1 MMQVVVPGF
10 WTEGHGELS
19 VINLLDYPGLIL
31 VVSFAALWFADWLG
45 TRLRARRKSISEEER
60 PDFDVVLGA
69 ALTLLGLVI
78 GFSFSMAINRF
89 DLRSDYEEAEANAI
103 ETAYLRAE
111 LLPQEDSARIR
122 ELLRQYTDLR
132 IQFYVNGHR
141 ESEKIAGETEQ
152 VHHGLWAAVSKPAQ
166 AQPTAV
172 AALAVASVNDAI
184 KSEGAT
190 REVWEDRIPTA
201 AWGLMF
207 GIALGCNV
215 LYGYGSRRADWKL
228 SIVLPL
234 VVAVSLAFIADM
246 NSPRGGFIHIQP
258 NNLERLQRTLK

>member
-1 MMQVVVPGF
+1 MK
-10 WTEGHGELS
+10 
-19 VINLLDYPGLIL
+19 LLDYPVLIFF
-31 VVSFAALWFADWLG
+31 VSFAALWFADWLG
-45 TRLRARRKSISEEER
+45 ARLRVRRKSIGEEER

-89 DLRSDYEEAEANAI
+89 ELRGDYEEAEANAI

-111 LLPQEDSARIR
+111 LVPQEDSARIR
-122 ELLRQYTDLR
+122 DLLRQYTDLR

-141 ESEKIAGETEQ
+141 ATERIAAETAQ
-152 VHHGLWAAVSKPAQ
+152 VQHGLWAAVSKPAQ

-172 AALAVASVNDAI
+172 AALAVASVNDVI

-190 REVWEDRIPTA
+190 REVWEDRIPVA
-201 AWGLMF
+201 AWALMF

-215 LYGYGSRRADWKL
+215 LYGYGSRRTDWKL

-246 NSPRGGFIHIQP
+246 NSPRGGFIHTQP
-258 NNLERLQRTLK
+258 KNLERLQGTLQ

>member
-1 MMQVVVPGF
+1 MK
-10 WTEGHGELS
+10 
-19 VINLLDYPGLIL
+19 LLDYPVLIFF
-31 VVSFAALWFADWLG
+31 VSFGALWFANWLG
-45 TRLRARRKSISEEER
+45 ARLRNRRESISEEER

-78 GFSFSMAINRF
+78 GFSFSMAISRYEQRNSF
-89 DLRSDYEEAEANAI
+89 EEAEANAI

-111 LLPQEDSARIR
+111 LVPQEDSARIR

-141 ESEKIAGETEQ
+141 ESERIAAETAQ
-152 VHHGLWAAVSKPAQ
+152 VQHGLWAAVSKPAQ

-172 AALAVASVNDAI
+172 AALAVASVNDVI
-184 KSEGAT
+184 KSEGQT
-190 REVWEDRIPTA
+190 REVWEDRIPAA
-201 AWGLMF
+201 AWALMF

-215 LYGYGSRRADWKL
+215 LYGYGARRTEWKL

-234 VVAVSLAFIADM
+234 VVAVSLAFIADL
-246 NSPRGGFIHIQP
+246 NSPRGGFIHALP
-258 NNLERLQRTLK
+258 TNLERLQGTLK

>member
-1 MMQVVVPGF
+1 MG
-10 WTEGHGELS
+10 
-19 VINLLDYPGLIL
+19 LLDYPVLIL
-31 VVSFAALWFADWLG
+31 VVSFAALWAANWLG
-45 TRLRARRKSISEEER
+45 TRLRTRRESISEDER

-89 DLRSDYEEAEANAI
+89 ELRNDYEEAEANAI
-103 ETAYLRAE
+103 ETTYMRAE
-111 LLPQEDSARIR
+111 LLPQEDAARVR
-122 ELLRQYTDLR
+122 ALLRQYTDLR
-132 IQFYVNGHR
+132 IQFYVSGHR
-141 ESEKIAGETEQ
+141 EPERIAAETAQ
-152 VHHGLWAAVSKPAQ
+152 VQQELWSAVSQPAE

-184 KSEGAT
+184 KAEGAT
-190 REVWEDRIPTA
+190 RQAWEDRIPVA

-215 LYGYGSRRADWKL
+215 LYGNGARHTDWKL

-246 NSPRGGFIHIQP
+246 NSPRGGFIHIRP
-258 NNLERLQRTLK
+258 DNLQRLQGTLK